1 MDLSPSRR
9 SATELPITCGLCI
22 YANNSMESFRVC
34 FAGREH
40 YRLHSPGGAVSA
52 RLSGTFRYN
61 NSQFPVVGDYV
72 SVDGGLIRSI
82 LPRTSKF
89 SRRAPG
95 RRDEEQVL
103 AANVDVALVVCGL
116 DGDYNPRR
124 IERYLVLVRE
134 SGARGAVVLN
144 KCDLRPAP
152 DVSFGVPVIETS
164 TRMPGGLD
172 ALLRFVEPGLTY
184 VLLGSSGAGK
194 SSIGNCLMGED
205 VQRTSEV
212 REHDSRGRHTTTHR
226 ELIELPSGAFLIDTP
241 GLREIQLW
249 AGEESVEDT
258 FEDIA
263 SRASSCR
270 FRDCRHAGE
279 PGCAVA
285 KALESGELDEWR
297 GRNYGK
303 LTSEVRTMDKKTLK
317 KLHKNRHQY
326 KQTW

>member
-1 MDLSPSRR
+1 MH
-9 SATELPITCGLCI
+9 T
-22 YANNSMESFRVC
+22 FRVC
-34 FAGREH
+34 FAGREQ
-40 YRLHSPGGAVSA
+40 YRLHSSGDAISA
-52 RLSGTFRYN
+52 RLAGAFRYN
-61 NSQFPVVGDYV
+61 NLEFPVVGDYV
-72 SVDGGLIRSI
+72 QAEGGLIRSI

-95 RRDEEQVL
+95 RRNEEQVL
-103 AANVDVALVVCGL
+103 AANVDVAFVVCGL

-134 SGARGAVVLN
+134 SGARAVVVLN

-152 DVSFGVPVIETS
+152 DVSFGVPLVATS
-164 TRMPGGLD
+164 TRTNNGLD
-172 ALLRFVEPGLTY
+172 SLVSLIEPAKTY

-194 SSIGNCLMGED
+194 SSILNRLIGDD
-205 VQRTSEV
+205 VQRTNEV
-212 REHDSRGRHTTTHR
+212 REHDSRGRHTTTDR

-258 FEDIA
+258 FDDIVA
-263 SRASSCR
+263 RAAACR
-270 FRDCRHAGE
+270 FRDCQHNGE

-285 KALESGELDEWR
+285 MALKSRELNESRW
-297 GRNYGK
+297 RNYGK
-303 LTSEVRTMDKKTLK
+303 LSAEVRQVDKKTLK
-317 KLHKNRHQY
+317 KLHKDRHQY